1 MSFLK
6 VGQKVLKAFG
16 ESHCLNLSGVPI
28 KPVKALFEFK
38 NPHILEVL
46 PDHLCTPASV
56 EKLKMLDGKPIGGV
70 VKFLDKFGQSEDD
83 FVTAINKFFRNKLPK
98 GFSESEFQVLYKKA
112 FPNIKVPS
120 GANEDAFLYL
130 NRLSRETGSQFDA
143 HGIAKLSV
151 GEQLKQ
157 LNELLSKGI
166 DKNRAFYTAPL
177 EAKTAGLGA
186 GLGTAGGHAYRDG
199 SFIVVSGKNKTLT
212 EHGIEHVIVND
223 AYYNIVDDLARKF
236 PDVNFVKA
244 DIAAEYFENLA
255 KLKK

>member
-16 ESHCLNLSGVPI
+16 ESHCLNLSEVPI

-83 FVTAINKFFRNKLPK
+83 FVTAINKFFKNKLPK

-112 FPNIKVPS
+112 FPNIKVPI
-120 GANEDAFLYL
+120 GANEDAFIYL

-143 HGIAKLSV
+143 HGVAKVSV
-151 GEQLKQ
+151 TDQLKQ
-157 LNELLSKGI
+157 LNELLTKGI
-166 DKNRAFYTAPL
+166 ERNRNFCTAPL
-177 EAKTAGLGA
+177 VSKVPGVQ
-186 GLGTAGGHAYRDG
+186 LGTAGGHAYRDG
-199 SFIVVSGKNKTLT
+199 SFIIVSGKNKTLT
-212 EHGIEHVIVND
+212 EQGIEHVIVND
-223 AYYNIVDDLARKF
+223 AYYNIVDDLTKKF
-236 PDVNFVKA
+236 PDVKFVKA
-244 DIAAEYFENLA
+244 DVAAEYFENLA
-255 KLKK
+255 KT